1 MPSYLSFARF
11 YDGLMQDA
19 CYEKRCDYILKLA
32 ESFGHDMGITLD
44 LACGTG
50 TLTRLLKK
58 RGVDVFGID
67 YSMEMLSEAMQSAS
81 EEGLDILFLRQ
92 KMKSIDLYGT
102 INTCVCT
109 LDSINHLTKIEDVA
123 KTFDRVGLFMDDD
136 GLFIFDVNT
145 VYKHKNV
152 LADNTFVYENDSV
165 FCVWQN
171 TPEDDNK
178 VTIDLDFFEEENGV
192 YYRSSESFSER
203 AYTDDEIR
211 KMLTDAG
218 FKVEAK
224 KIHHLSRSA
233 TAALGRLLCATSIM
247 GDMLKQKD
255 ASVNLRVMGDGELG
269 PVIAVG
275 DSNGNVKGYVGNAD
289 CPTEYYENGKINVA
303 KAVGRTGMLNV
314 MRDYGSGDP
323 YIGQV
328 ELVSGEIAEDIA
340 NYYATSEQIP
350 TVCALGVLIDKEDGE
365 VLLAGGLLIQLL
377 PGADDTVI
385 DKLEKNIAELE
396 PVTTMLAKG
405 MSILDICKTA
415 LKGFEVEVLDE
426 NPVKYVCGC
435 SKEKLE
441 NYFCT
446 LSDDDI
452 RSMVNEQ
459 GVAVATCHFCNKKY
473 VFTKDDLEK
482 LIAEKNSKE

>member
-1 MPSYLSFARF
+1 MDKIIRCITS
-11 YDGLMQDA
+11 DGAIMAACVDA
-19 CYEKRCDYILKLA
+19 SDI
-32 ESFGHDMGITLD
+32 
-44 LACGTG
+44 
-50 TLTRLLKK
+50 
-58 RGVDVFGID
+58 VF
-67 YSMEMLSEAMQSAS
+67 
-81 EEGLDILFLRQ
+81 
-92 KMKSIDLYGT
+92 T
-102 INTCVCT
+102 
-109 LDSINHLTKIEDVA
+109 
-123 KTFDRVGLFMDDD
+123 
-136 GLFIFDVNT
+136 
-145 VYKHKNV
+145 
-152 LADNTFVYENDSV
+152 
-165 FCVWQN
+165 
-171 TPEDDNK
+171 
-178 VTIDLDFFEEENGV
+178 
-192 YYRSSESFSER
+192 
-203 AYTDDEIR
+203 
-211 KMLTDAG
+211 
-218 FKVEAK
+218 AK

-275 DSNGNVKGYVGNAD
+275 DSSGNVKGYVGNAD

-377 PGADDTVI
+377 PG
-385 DKLEKNIAELE
+385 
-396 PVTTMLAKG
+396 VTTMLAKG